1 MKKRTGDPWI
11 PADRYGRLLPAF
23 MANLL
28 VRDVAQSVE
37 FYRAVLGGSVHYADP
52 DFAAVRVGGAEL
64 MLHADHTYEDHPWQA
79 RLASDE
85 RRGLGAELRL
95 FGVDPDAVE
104 ERARRAGC
112 AIVRATTTKG
122 HGWREV
128 MVEDP
133 DGYVW
138 AVGAPRADG

>member
-1 MKKRTGDPWI
+1 VKTRTGDPWI

-23 MANLL
+23 MANLV
-28 VRDVAQSVE
+28 VRDVARAVA
-37 FYRAVLGGSVHYADP
+37 FYREVLGATVHYADP
-52 DFAAVRVGGAEL
+52 DFAALKLGAAEL
-64 MLHADHTYEDHPWQA
+64 MLHADHTYDRHPWHPSLA
-79 RLASDE
+79 RGE

-104 ERARRAGC
+104 ARARAAGSP
-112 AIVRATTTKG
+112 VVQPATSKG

-133 DGYVW
+133 DGYLW
-138 AVGAPRADG
+138 AVGVPTPP